1 MTESQIEQQDHF
13 NTPIKITLKNIGNRK
28 NMKNVQKAKVNQ
40 NFRMSWWTF
49 ILVKM
54 PGKTIDLN

>member
-28 NMKNVQKAKVNQ
+28 NMKNVQKAKANQ
-40 NFRMSWWTF
+40 NFRMS
-49 ILVKM
+49 
-54 PGKTIDLN
+54 